1 MPSRH
6 RRQLGIIPSRHIIVY
21 YADMAKE
28 PYPSETADR
37 FIVRFPDGMRDR
49 IRAEADA
56 NGRSMNAEIIHRLAI
71 TLEMDDYVPK
81 LNAQTETPAEAD
93 RRTMIELI
101 INQNDQIKDLQQTLK
116 RQAEQLDQ
124 LLGIKIK

>member
-1 MPSRH
+1 MTVQTGRESDKFM
-6 RRQLGIIPSRHIIVY
+6 L
-21 YADMAKE
+21 
-28 PYPSETADR
+28 
-37 FIVRFPDGMRDR
+37 RFPDGMRDR
-49 IRAEADA
+49 IRTEAEA
-56 NGRSMNAEIIHRLAI
+56 NGRSMNAEIIHRLEI

-124 LLGIKIK
+124 LLGIKLK